1 MNRALKAMIVFRFG
15 TQDDFARA
23 IGENPSI
30 ISKVIR
36 GRHTL
41 SADKKSTWAST
52 LQCGKKSIFPE
63 DDGHELEFY

>member
-1 MNRALKAMIVFRFG
+1 MNRALKAIIVFRFG

-30 ISKVIR
+30 VSKVIR

-52 LQCGKKSIFPE
+52 LQCEIKSIFPKY
-63 DDGHELEFY
+63 DAHE

>member
-15 TQDDFARA
+15 TQEDFAKA

-30 ISKVIR
+30 VSRVIR
-36 GRHTL
+36 GRYTL

-52 LQCGKKSIFPE
+52 LQFEIKSIFPK
-63 DDGHELEFY
+63 DDVHE